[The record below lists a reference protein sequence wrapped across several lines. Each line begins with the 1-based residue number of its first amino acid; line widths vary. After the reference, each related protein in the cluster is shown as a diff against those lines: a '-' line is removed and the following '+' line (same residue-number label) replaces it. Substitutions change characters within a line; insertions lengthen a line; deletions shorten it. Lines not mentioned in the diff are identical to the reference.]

1 MPKPTR
7 NRSLSTASRT
17 TARGGAAAKLIV
29 GLVVVAGAGV
39 GVWQLGLL
47 DGAGGDASARIQTAD
62 IADVSMLTFDIT
74 TTASGELQAEDQIE
88 VRCKLEQQTT
98 IVELIEEGTRVAE
111 GDVLAVLNTD
121 ALRTELDDEEIG
133 LESDRAELIA
143 AENAF
148 EIQKSDNESSKQEA
162 ELKLRL
168 AELAL
173 EQWVNGDHEI
183 KMKELR
189 LAIEEADRELVRLK
203 EKHEKNGEL
212 LAQGFISADQYKQD
226 ELAYI
231 KAQSQVE
238 KARLQHESYVNY
250 QQASDREQKESD
262 VEQARAEL
270 ERVERRNKIQLADK
284 QADLTSRQRRVSRRE
299 NEIKELREQIE
310 AATVRAPSA
319 GMVVYGTT
327 VEQSRRS
334 WSNDGPMQIGQ
345 QVYRNQ
351 LLFALPDVSKLVAEV
366 RVHESLAGRVRPG
379 QPATI
384 RVDAANGM
392 TVAGTVKE
400 IGILAENGGW
410 RDPNLREYTVTIA
423 INDENAEEA
432 LKPSMRC
439 EAMLVLGRVEDAL
452 AVPVPAVFNDGPVR
466 YVYTPEGSLFRRVPV
481 QTGRFSD
488 THAEIVAGLE
498 AGKPVLLREPS
509 AGEIID
515 QPWEQSELEL
525 VGLTLS
531 EDGEPVRAGDGRGRA
546 QPAAF
551 RGG

>member
-1 MPKPTR
+1 MPMQ
-7 NRSLSTASRT
+7 TADRAFSPA
-17 TARGGAAAKLIV
+17 TARRRGGATAKLII
-29 GLVVVAGAGV
+29 GLVVAAGAGV
-39 GVWQLGLL
+39 GVWQLGLF
-47 DGAGGDASARIQTAD
+47 DGSGSSSSARIQTAD
-62 IADVSMLTFDIT
+62 IAQVSTMSFEIT

-88 VRCKLEQQTT
+88 VRSKLEQQTT
-98 IVELIEEGTRVAE
+98 ILELIQEGSRVAE
-111 GDVLAVLNTD
+111 GDVLAVLNSD
-121 ALRTELDDEEIG
+121 ALKTELDDEEIG
-133 LESDRAELIA
+133 LESDRAELVA

-148 EIQKSDNESSKQEA
+148 EIQKSDNESTKQAA

-173 EQWVNGDHEI
+173 DQWLYGDHAI
-183 KMKELR
+183 RMKELR
-189 LAIEEADRELVRLK
+189 LAIEEADRELVRLR
-203 EKHEKNGEL
+203 EKHEKNAEL

-226 ELAYI
+226 ELAFI
-231 KAQSQVE
+231 KAESQVE
-238 KARLQHESYVNY
+238 KARLQNESYVNY
-250 QQASDREQKESD
+250 QEARDREQKQSD

-270 ERVERRNKIQLADK
+270 DRAERQNAIRLADK
-284 QADLTSRQRRVSRRE
+284 QAELTSRQRRVARRE
-299 NEIKELREQIE
+299 AEIKELREQIE

-319 GMVVYGTT
+319 GMAVFGTT

-345 QVYRNQ
+345 QVYPNQ

-366 RVHESLAGRVRPG
+366 RVHESLAGRVRQG
-379 QPATI
+379 QPAVI

-392 TVAGTVKE
+392 RVAGTVKE

-423 INDENAEEA
+423 IDDPNAEEA

-439 EAMLVLGRVEDAL
+439 EATLVLGRVENAL
-452 AVPVPAVFNDGPVR
+452 AAPVPAVFNDGPVR
-466 YVYTPEGSLFRRVPV
+466 YVYVPEGPLFRRVPV

-488 THAEIVAGLE
+488 THAEIIAGL
-498 AGKPVLLREPS
+498 ASGQSVLLREPT

-515 QPWEQSELEL
+515 EPWRQSELEL

-531 EDGEPVRAGDGRGRA
+531 EDGEPVRAN
-546 QPAAF
+546 AAEGKATQAAY

>member
-1 MPKPTR
+1 KDG
-7 NRSLSTASRT
+7 TASAICGPAR
-17 TARGGAAAKLIV
+17 RGGVLVKLTV
-29 GLVVVAGAGV
+29 AVAVLAGAGV
-39 GVWQLGLL
+39 GAWQLGLL
-47 DGAGGDASARIQTAD
+47 GGDGEASERVQTAD
-62 IADVSMLTFDIT
+62 IAPVSIMSFDIT
-74 TTASGELQAEDQIE
+74 TTASGELQAENQIE
-88 VRCKLEQQTT
+88 VRSKLERRTT

-111 GDVLAVLNTD
+111 GEVLAVLD
-121 ALRTELDDEEIG
+121 ADEYRTELDDEEIG

-148 EIQKSDNESSKQEA
+148 EIQKSDNESSKQAA

-173 EQWVNGDHEI
+173 EQWVNGTHEI

-189 LAIEEADRELVRLK
+189 LAIEEADRELERLQ
-203 EKHEKNGEL
+203 EKHEKNAEL

-284 QADLTSRQRRVSRRE
+284 QADFTSRQRRVSRRE
-299 NEIKELREQIE
+299 NEIKELKEQIE

-319 GMVVYGTT
+319 GMVVYGST
-327 VEQSRRS
+327 VELSRRS
-334 WSNDGPMQIGQ
+334 WSSEGPMQIGQ

-351 LLFALPDVSKLVAEV
+351 LLFGLPDVSKLVAEV
-366 RVHESLAGRVRPG
+366 RVHERLAGRVQPG
-379 QPATI
+379 QKALIT
-384 RVDAANGM
+384 VDAANGR
-392 TVAGTVKE
+392 TVEGTVKE

-410 RDPNLREYTVTIA
+410 RDPNLREYTVKITIDDD
-423 INDENAEEA
+423 NDDRS

-439 EAMLVLGRVEDAL
+439 EATLVLGRVEDSL
-452 AVPVPAVFNDGPVR
+452 AAPVPAVFSDGPVR
-466 YVYTPEGSLFRRVPV
+466 YVYSPSGSGSLFRRVPV

-498 AGKPVLLREPS
+498 VGQQVLLREPS

-515 QPWEQSELEL
+515 EPWEQSELEL

-531 EDGEPVRAGDGRGRA
+531 EEGEPVRMEAEQAGVA
-546 QPAAF
+546 TPAAF

>member
-1 MPKPTR
+1 MPQHTR
-7 NRSLSTASRT
+7 RRSFASAP
-17 TARGGAAAKLIV
+17 TARGGALAKLVV

-47 DGAGGDASARIQTAD
+47 DGGERGAARIQTAD
-62 IADVSMLTFDIT
+62 IALVSVMSFDIT
-74 TTASGELQAEDQIE
+74 TTASGELQAENQIE
-88 VRCKLEQQTT
+88 VRSQLEQQTT
-98 IVELIEEGTRVAE
+98 IVELIEEGKRVARGE
-111 GDVLAVLNTD
+111 VLAVLNAD
-121 ALRTELDDEEIG
+121 ALRTELDDEEIA

-148 EIQKSDNESSKQEA
+148 EIQKSDNESSRQSA

-173 EQWVNGDHEI
+173 DQWVNGDHQI
-183 KMKELR
+183 RMKELR
-189 LAIEEADRELVRLK
+189 LAIEEADRELERLR
-203 EKHEKNGEL
+203 EKHEKNAEL

-250 QQASDREQKESD
+250 QQASDREQKQSD

-270 ERVERRNKIQLADK
+270 ERVERRNNIQLADK
-284 QADLTSRQRRVSRRE
+284 QAELTSRQRRVSRRE
-299 NEIKELREQIE
+299 SHIRELREQIE

-334 WSNDGPMQIGQ
+334 WSSDGPMQIGQ

-351 LLFALPDVSKLVAEV
+351 LLFGLPDVSQLVAEV

-379 QPATI
+379 QSALI
-384 RVDAANGM
+384 RVDAANGL

-423 INDENAEEA
+423 IDDENAEEA

-439 EAMLVLGRVEDAL
+439 EATLVLGRVDG
-452 AVPVPAVFNDGPVR
+452 AVAAPLPAVFNDGPVR
-466 YVYTPEGSLFRRVPV
+466 FVYTPEGALFRRVPV
-481 QTGRFSD
+481 KTGRFSD
-488 THAEIVAGLE
+488 THAEILAGLE
-498 AGKPVLLREPS
+498 SGQPVLLREPS
-509 AGEIID
+509 AGEVLD
-515 QPWEQSELEL
+515 EPWEQSELEL
-525 VGLTLS
+525 VGLTLDK
-531 EDGEPVRAGDGRGRA
+531 DGAPVRLDADGGGSAR
-546 QPAAF
+546 PAAF
-551 RGG
+551 RGN

>member
-7 NRSLSTASRT
+7 TRSLSTAFRT

-29 GLVVVAGAGV
+29 GLIVVAGAGV

-47 DGAGGDASARIQTAD
+47 DGTGGNASARIQTAD

-148 EIQKSDNESSKQEA
+148 EIQKSDNESSKQGA

-299 NEIKELREQIE
+299 NEIKELRAQIE

-379 QPATI
+379 QAATV

-509 AGEIID
+509 VGEIID

>member
-1 MPKPTR
+1 
-7 NRSLSTASRT
+7 
-17 TARGGAAAKLIV
+17 
-29 GLVVVAGAGV
+29 
-39 GVWQLGLL
+39 LL
-47 DGAGGDASARIQTAD
+47 DGTGGNASARIQTAD

-148 EIQKSDNESSKQEA
+148 EIQKSDNESSKQGA

-299 NEIKELREQIE
+299 NEIKELRAQIE

-379 QPATI
+379 QAATV

-509 AGEIID
+509 VGEIID